1 MNRDKFREI
10 FDEGYLMP
18 PYSSY
23 GLFMFNQCRNN
34 GYKYYCFTEG
44 STDDVFYKNVIGLE
58 FLKNDTYF
66 IPMQNIQE
74 APSEFDIGKSGVMN
88 TYNDIRT
95 RNNLLHYLN
104 RCIFLIDHDYEG
116 ALSSKVVVPETL
128 RDNLTIT
135 KLYSFENYFLIEE
148 NIDKIFK
155 LFGLD
160 DVNVF
165 KQKLN
170 NFVEEISEYNRLK
183 SAINISY
190 MKGVNYRP
198 PVNYRKKY
206 DSNEIFIFDFNN
218 VYDYYFRKELFDR
231 ELNNMRTAV
240 NNFEKAKEYF
250 ENDSLKFRN
259 NINFVRGHDLYR
271 FLQYYLWQRHNIDIR
286 PRKNNINYIR
296 MINECNIDIDIKN
309 GLGKLMNKKIA

>member
-1 MNRDKFREI
+1 
-10 FDEGYLMP
+10 
-18 PYSSY
+18 
-23 GLFMFNQCRNN
+23 
-34 GYKYYCFTEG
+34 
-44 STDDVFYKNVIGLE
+44 
-58 FLKNDTYF
+58 
-66 IPMQNIQE
+66 MQNSQE

-95 RNNLLHYLN
+95 RNNLLHYLD

-183 SAINISY
+183 
-190 MKGVNYRP
+190 VQL
-198 PVNYRKKY
+198 
-206 DSNEIFIFDFNN
+206 IFRI
-218 VYDYYFRKELFDR
+218 
-231 ELNNMRTAV
+231 
-240 NNFEKAKEYF
+240 
-250 ENDSLKFRN
+250 
-259 NINFVRGHDLYR
+259 
-271 FLQYYLWQRHNIDIR
+271 
-286 PRKNNINYIR
+286 
-296 MINECNIDIDIKN
+296 
-309 GLGKLMNKKIA
+309 

>member
-1 MNRDKFREI
+1 
-10 FDEGYLMP
+10 
-18 PYSSY
+18 
-23 GLFMFNQCRNN
+23 
-34 GYKYYCFTEG
+34 
-44 STDDVFYKNVIGLE
+44 
-58 FLKNDTYF
+58 
-66 IPMQNIQE
+66 
-74 APSEFDIGKSGVMN
+74 MN

-95 RNNLLHYLN
+95 RNNLLHYLD

-170 NFVEEISEYNRLK
+170 NFVEEIREYNRLK

-198 PVNYRKKY
+198 PVNYRKNMILMK
-206 DSNEIFIFDFNN
+206 F
-218 VYDYYFRKELFDR
+218 LFSI
-231 ELNNMRTAV
+231 LIMYMITIL
-240 NNFEKAKEYF
+240 EKNYSI
-250 ENDSLKFRN
+250 ENL
-259 NINFVRGHDLYR
+259 I
-271 FLQYYLWQRHNIDIR
+271 I
-286 PRKNNINYIR
+286 
-296 MINECNIDIDIKN
+296 
-309 GLGKLMNKKIA
+309 